1 MTPEVTSNKIA
12 ELKVLRSQLNRWRT
26 GIPVVVLVIMFTS
39 MFKIYS
45 VGRNLSV
52 PGPGRDEFVASV
64 QQGLKQDVQ
73 PIVELIAKQTY
84 LETKNAV
91 QVELKKIN
99 TRTPEF
105 AAALKTQIEELVR
118 NIPERTEKVIA
129 KTFAEALARQE
140 LAVREMFPEVD
151 EKRVAAV
158 VLKLTEAAEV
168 QCEFVGEKMFEPHLI
183 SINNMIG
190 DLQTISKSE
199 DIEGAAS
206 LASWEMALIVFD
218 LLRDEFDE
226 VPAAPVA
233 KAIAADDSNI

>member
-1 MTPEVTSNKIA
+1 
-12 ELKVLRSQLNRWRT
+12 
-26 GIPVVVLVIMFTS
+26 
-39 MFKIYS
+39 
-45 VGRNLSV
+45 
-52 PGPGRDEFVASV
+52 
-64 QQGLKQDVQ
+64 
-73 PIVELIAKQTY
+73 
-84 LETKNAV
+84 
-91 QVELKKIN
+91 
-99 TRTPEF
+99 
-105 AAALKTQIEELVR
+105 VR

-151 EKRVAAV
+151 EKRVADV

-233 KAIAADDSNI
+233 KAIAAADSNI